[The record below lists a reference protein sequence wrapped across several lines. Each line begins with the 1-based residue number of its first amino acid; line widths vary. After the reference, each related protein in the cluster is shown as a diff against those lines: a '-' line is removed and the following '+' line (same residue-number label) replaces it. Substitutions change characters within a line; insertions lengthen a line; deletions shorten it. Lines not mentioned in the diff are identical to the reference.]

1 MLRIIL
7 IMVLALPVLAQS
19 TKKPTAPKASRP
31 RVAEEFNPEKLLVDL
46 DYITKAELEDRFDKA
61 YANYRKFHLGPIFA
75 KAVSGKKPRISAS
88 RLFGHCAVE
97 SLCNPLVKGGTG
109 GSVGLFQI
117 KPDTADQYD
126 CGPISHSAQ
135 WGANCAATMLAY
147 DASRVTRNSD
157 PQVKVEVASMGY
169 QPGLGRVSEA
179 RDAAEDCDLPLPKGD
194 TGATPKHLVKIS
206 VAVWQKKPVPYCD
219 LGTARNV
226 VQKLTAHRSKAVPY
240 WLQVEYFKQKLE
252 ATYRKK

>member
-1 MLRIIL
+1 
-7 IMVLALPVLAQS
+7 MVFVLPVVAQ
-19 TKKPTAPKASRP
+19 TKPTAPKASRP

-157 PQVKVEVASMGY
+157 PQVKVEVASM
-169 QPGLGRVSEA
+169 
-179 RDAAEDCDLPLPKGD
+179 DLTRCLRLIQM
-194 TGATPKHLVKIS
+194 TGILIGEPIYMASNIILHPNL
-206 VAVWQKKPVPYCD
+206 
-219 LGTARNV
+219 
-226 VQKLTAHRSKAVPY
+226 
-240 WLQVEYFKQKLE
+240 
-252 ATYRKK
+252 

>member
-7 IMVLALPVLAQS
+7 IMVFVLPVMAQNI
-19 TKKPTAPKASRP
+19 KKPTAPKASRP
-31 RVAEEFNPEKLLVDL
+31 RTVEEFDPEKLLVDL
-46 DYITKAELEDRFDKA
+46 DYISKQELEDRFIKA
-61 YANYRKFHLGPIFA
+61 YANYKKFKLGSVFA
-75 KAVSGKKPRISAS
+75 KAVAGKQPRISAA

-117 KPDTADQYD
+117 KPDTAEQYD
-126 CGPISHSAQ
+126 CGPINHSAS
-135 WGANCAATMLAY
+135 WGANCAAKMLSQ
-147 DASRVTRNSD
+147 DASRVTRNKD
-157 PQVKVEVASMGY
+157 PQVKVEIASMGY

-179 RDAAEDCDLPLPKGD
+179 RDVAEDCSLPLPKGD

-226 VQKLTAHRSKAVPY
+226 VQKLTAHHSRAVPY

-252 ATYRKK
+252 ATRLKK